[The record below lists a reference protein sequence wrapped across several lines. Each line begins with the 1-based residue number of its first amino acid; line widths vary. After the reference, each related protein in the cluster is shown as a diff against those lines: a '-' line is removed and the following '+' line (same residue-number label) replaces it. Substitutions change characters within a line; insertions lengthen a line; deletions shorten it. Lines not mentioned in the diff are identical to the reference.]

1 MDEAECLYPQ
11 KPAFMK
17 SLSNNFASVVKATNN
32 GKHRGTLLAKTPT
45 GIKGLDEITFGGLP
59 KGRPTLICGSAG
71 CGKTLLSLE
80 FLIHGAT
87 KYNEPGVFIAFEET
101 EDDLRKNVASL
112 GYDLQDLANRKKIV
126 VDYVHI
132 ERSEIEETGE
142 YDLEGLFVRL
152 GYAIDSIGAK
162 RVVLD
167 TIESIFAGLPN
178 PSILRAELRRLFRW
192 LKERGVTAVVT
203 GERGDATLTR
213 QGLEEYVSDC
223 VILLDHRT
231 REQISTRR
239 LQIIKYR
246 GSTHG
251 TNEYPFLIDETG
263 ISVLPITSI
272 GLEHKASSARVSSG
286 VPRLDAMLGGKGYF
300 RGTSVLVS
308 GTAGTGKSSLAA
320 HFVDSTCRRGER
332 GVYFA
337 TEESP
342 DLIVRNMRSI
352 GLDLGNWVK
361 KGLLRFDATRPTF
374 HGLEMHLSRMHKLVG
389 ETQARVVV
397 VDPITSYIA
406 LGNTLEV
413 KSMLSRLID
422 FFKANQ
428 VTAFFTSLTEGGS
441 ALEQSEVGIS
451 SLMDTWILLRHIE
464 INGERNRGIWVL
476 KSRGMAHSNQIREFV
491 FTDHGI
497 ELVDVYRGSEGV
509 LTGTARAAQEA
520 KETAAALLR
529 QQDIERKQRNLER
542 RNRALEAK
550 IAGLRAEFEAEKEEL
565 EKEIIEQKQRE
576 RVLERDRAVMA
587 KSRKAD
593 ASSSNHLRSQRSKNA
608 SVEIN

>member
-1 MDEAECLYPQ
+1 M
-11 KPAFMK
+11 KPGSSEK
-17 SLSNNFASVVKATNN
+17 VQ
-32 GKHRGTLLAKTPT
+32 GTLLPKVPT
-45 GIKGLDEITFGGLP
+45 GIRGLDEITFGGLP
-59 KGRPTLICGSAG
+59 KGRTTLICGSAG

-87 KYNEPGVFIAFEET
+87 RFGEPGVFMAFEET
-101 EDDLRKNVASL
+101 EEDLRKNVASL
-112 GYDLQDLANRKKIV
+112 GYDLKDLSDRKKLV
-126 VDYVHI
+126 VDHVHI

-192 LKERGVTAVVT
+192 LKDKEVTAIVT
-203 GERGDATLTR
+203 GERGDGTLTR

-251 TNEYPFLIDETG
+251 TNEYPFLIDEHG

-272 GLEHKASSARVSSG
+272 ALEHKASSERISSG
-286 VPRLDAMLGGKGYF
+286 VERLDTMLGGKGYY
-300 RGTSVLVS
+300 RGTSILVS

-320 HFVDSTCRRGER
+320 HFIDAACRRGER
-332 GVYFA
+332 CVYCA

-352 GLDLGNWVK
+352 GIDLGPWVK

-374 HGLEMHLSRMHKLVG
+374 HGLEMHLLRMHKLVR
-389 ETQARVVV
+389 ETNARVVV
-397 VDPITSYIA
+397 VDPITSYIS
-406 LGNTLEV
+406 LGDTLEV
-413 KSMLSRLID
+413 KSMLNRLID
-422 FFKANQ
+422 FLKAHQ
-428 VTAFFTSLTEGGS
+428 ITAFFTSLTEGGS

-464 INGERNRGIWVL
+464 SNGERNRGIWVL
-476 KSRGMAHSNQIREFV
+476 KSRGMPHSNQIREFV
-491 FTDHGI
+491 FTEHGI
-497 ELVDVYRGSEGV
+497 ELVDVYLGAEGV
-509 LTGTARAAQEA
+509 LTGTARVAQEA
-520 KETAAALLR
+520 KETAAALVRR
-529 QQDIERKQRNLER
+529 QDLERKQRSLAHR
-542 RNRALEAK
+542 KKMLEAK
-550 IAGLRAEFEAEKEEL
+550 IAALRAEFETEKEEL
-565 EKEIIEQKQRE
+565 EKDIIEQKQHE
-576 RVLERDRAVMA
+576 GVLEQDRAAMA

-593 ASSSNHLRSQRSKNA
+593 TSSNNRPNGQRGK
-608 SVEIN
+608 